1 MADQDFG
8 LFAVESAQIAPLVGK
23 LDGYPTEDHQ
33 LSLQT
38 TEHPV
43 ESGGSVT
50 DNAVKLPDKLRLE
63 GWVSDGLPAAGTDDA
78 TTPDQ
83 RRAETWQTI
92 VTLMEQRELLAA
104 VTLLKTYQNMIITS
118 ARTELNDI
126 DGTRAQCHARAHRDH
141 PRRHDGDALQ
151 SRAAYRDR
159 RRTGQARWTAARKRR
174 CRPGYRKRTAADG

>member
-8 LFAVESAQIAPLVGK
+8 LFAVESAQIAPLIGK

-92 VTLMEQRELLAA
+92 VTLMEQRELLEV

-118 ARTELNDI
+118 ARTELNDKTARGLRVTLELSEI
-126 DGTRAQCHARAHRDH
+126 IHVGTTATRFSAGRVSGPATDRTSTVDGGTKATVPAGLPKAH
-141 PRRHDGDALQ
+141 G
-151 SRAAYRDR
+151 S
-159 RRTGQARWTAARKRR
+159 
-174 CRPGYRKRTAADG
+174 

>member
-63 GWVSDGLPAAGTDDA
+63 GWVSDGLPAG
-78 TTPDQ
+78 
-83 RRAETWQTI
+83 RH
-92 VTLMEQRELLAA
+92 
-104 VTLLKTYQNMIITS
+104 
-118 ARTELNDI
+118 
-126 DGTRAQCHARAHRDH
+126 G
-141 PRRHDGDALQ
+141 RRHDTGPASSGDLAD
-151 SRAAYRDR
+151 DR
-159 RRTGQARWTAARKRR
+159 H
-174 CRPGYRKRTAADG
+174 ADGAT